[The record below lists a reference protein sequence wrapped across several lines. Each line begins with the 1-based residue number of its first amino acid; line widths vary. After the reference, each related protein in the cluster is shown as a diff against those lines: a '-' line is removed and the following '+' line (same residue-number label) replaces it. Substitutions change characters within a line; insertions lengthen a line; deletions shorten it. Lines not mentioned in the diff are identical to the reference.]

1 VRAELA
7 ERPAVQD
14 AERHR
19 FVDAIGE
26 FFSRYGATATIGRVF
41 ALLLTSDAPLSLDD
55 IAAWL
60 GVSKS
65 GASVATR
72 DLERLALVR
81 RQLTRGSRRVRYEA
95 CEDMSPSFEARFA
108 QVRQLRDLLAQ
119 GEALVTS
126 GQARKR
132 LDAVLALHDFW
143 LAESA
148 GIMERWRNQ

>member
-1 VRAELA
+1 MPRIDPLE
-7 ERPAVQD
+7 P
-14 AERHR
+14 ERHR

-26 FFSRYGATATIGRVF
+26 FFARYGATATIGRVF
-41 ALLLTSDAPLSLDD
+41 ALLLISDSPLSLDD

-81 RQLTRGSRRVRYEA
+81 RQLTRGSRRVLYEVSD
-95 CEDMSPSFEARFA
+95 DMSPSFEARFA
-108 QVRQLRDLLAQ
+108 QVRQLRDLLAR
-119 GEALVTS
+119 GESLVTS
-126 GQARKR
+126 AHARRR
-132 LDAVLALHDFW
+132 LDAMLDLHDFW

-148 GIMERWRNQ
+148 GIIDRWRNRR